1 VKYLLQAVAWW
12 ADTVLT
18 ALYPEPE
25 RLPSLDD
32 LAAQHLADKEAEE
45 EVAEPR
51 ECGPLAEFGV
61 NWSWDGDGFAPTW
74 PEHPDPLGHLIALVE
89 DIRNTLSSASLSVA
103 DGPGEVEPPASPGQ
117 PDFTWIDLHRASLAT
132 EAYGRDYMSAVDL
145 WKSLSAKFAAAAE
158 ALK

>member
-1 VKYLLQAVAWW
+1 MVSGVKSLLQAVAWW

-18 ALYPEPE
+18 ACWPEPE

-51 ECGPLAEFGV
+51 ECGPFGHV
-61 NWSWDGDGFAPTW
+61 VW
-74 PEHPDPLGHLIALVE
+74 PEEPDPLGHLIALVE

-117 PDFTWIDLHRASLAT
+117 PNLTKDDLYEAAWAVEIVSSKAVGEGAKSDWEKLRVRLARAA
-132 EAYGRDYMSAVDL
+132 D
-145 WKSLSAKFAAAAE
+145 AAS
-158 ALK
+158 K